1 MKVYSPHH
9 SEYHLHHS
17 IYGDYDIFTLE
28 ELHILFVFHAAT
40 DLVHYLPLTRSEY
53 LILSRLLQV
62 PHQETIPFLD
72 LLPAESQELALPL
85 YHSALQRHIY
95 RLKKKLPSG
104 WRIACEPGFGY
115 RLRVPVFSGGSADG
129 RPASSPTILFREG
142 MDRSNLQRGEETRQ
156 RRAILSSY
164 TEYYFAHEKSAQ

>member
-1 MKVYSPHH
+1 MKVYSHQH
-9 SEYHLHHS
+9 SEYQLHHS
-17 IYGDYDIFTLE
+17 TYGDYDIFALE

-40 DLVHYLPLTRSEY
+40 DLIYYLPLTRSEY

-72 LLPAESQELALPL
+72 LLPAESQERVLPL

-115 RLRVPVFSGGSADG
+115 RLCVPVFPGGSADS
-129 RPASSPTILFREG
+129 RPAYAPTLLFQKS
-142 MDRSNLQRGEETRQ
+142 MDRSNLQRGGK
-156 RRAILSSY
+156 A
-164 TEYYFAHEKSAQ
+164 